1 MNENGQILLFD
12 AIMALI
18 ILFVVLAAIVY
29 VTGQEDDYVSDYD
42 SAQEALDLLA
52 STRIGNE
59 SLLLALSDGDATA
72 KNVTRTVLSDYRYH
86 LKDNTIGKTLAYEYA
101 DSYHRVIS
109 SVRVVDNHEYQLYLY
124 F

>member
-18 ILFVVLAAIVY
+18 ILFIVWVAIVY

-59 SLLLALSDGDATA
+59 SLLQALSDGDLTA
-72 KNVTRTVLSDYRYH
+72 KNVTRKVLSEYNYCLED
-86 LKDNTIGKTLAYEYA
+86 KTTGETLVNQTA
-101 DSYHRVIS
+101 DSYYRVIS
-109 SVRVVDNHEYQLYLY
+109 SVRVVDNHEYRLYLY

>member
-18 ILFVVLAAIVY
+18 ILFIVLAAIVY

-52 STRIGNE
+52 STRIANE
-59 SLLLALSDGDATA
+59 SLLQALSDGDLTA
-72 KNVTRTVLSDYRYH
+72 KNVTRKVLSEYNYCLED
-86 LKDNTIGKTLAYEYA
+86 KTTGETLVNQTA

-109 SVRVVDNHEYQLYLY
+109 SVRVVDNHEYRLYLY

>member
-18 ILFVVLAAIVY
+18 ILFIVLAAIVY
-29 VTGQEDDYVSDYD
+29 VTSQEDDYVSDYD

-59 SLLLALSDGDATA
+59 SLLSALSDGDDTA
-72 KNVTRTVLSDYRYH
+72 QNVTRTVLSDYKYH

-109 SVRVVDNHEYQLYLY
+109 SVRVVDNHEYQLNLY

>member
-18 ILFVVLAAIVY
+18 ILFIVLASIVY

-59 SLLLALSDGDATA
+59 SLLLALSDGDVTA
-72 KNVTRTVLSDYRYH
+72 KNVTRTVLSDYKYH

-109 SVRVVDNHEYQLYLY
+109 SVRVVDNHEYQLNLY